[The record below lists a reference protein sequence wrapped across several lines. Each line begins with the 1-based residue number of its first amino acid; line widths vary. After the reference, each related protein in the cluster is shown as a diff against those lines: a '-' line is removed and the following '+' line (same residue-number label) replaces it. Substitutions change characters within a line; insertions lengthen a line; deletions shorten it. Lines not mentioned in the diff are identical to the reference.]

1 MEGEKDP
8 PAVKLARIVR
18 ESDSYEEFLV
28 RARSD
33 EETSDFLEKISARWA
48 GLSRWFNAS
57 AASVPDLY
65 RVMKRH
71 ADKAEATDRP

>member
-33 EETSDFLEKISARWA
+33 EETSDFLEKPDR
-48 GLSRWFNAS
+48 GL
-57 AASVPDLY
+57 L
-65 RVMKRH
+65 
-71 ADKAEATDRP
+71 

>member
-1 MEGEKDP
+1 MEEKKDP

-33 EETSDFLEKISARWA
+33 EETSDLLEKLSARWA
-48 GLSRWFNAS
+48 GLSRWFNGS
-57 AASVPDLY
+57 TTSVSDLY
-65 RVMKRH
+65 RAMKRH
-71 ADKAEATDRP
+71 AIS